1 MATSLSPVI
10 IPPTTWVD
18 LYDATSIVVG
28 TQIIIQNTGGSE
40 ALLSESATEPDNES
54 GYNAIVPRV
63 YLTNETAAD
72 GAWAFS
78 DTGTTLQVEEA

>member
-1 MATSLSPVI
+1 MATSLPPVI
-10 IPPTTWVD
+10 LDPSTWVD

-54 GYNAIVPRV
+54 GYNTIVPRA
-63 YLTNETAAD
+63 YLTNIAAAV

-78 DTGTTLQVEEA
+78 DTGTTLQVEEV